1 MAGRGDGLGTE
12 AVLRDHLSGHPPAA
26 VGFWEQV
33 VDRAE
38 AAIASGAMHSF
49 ECALEFVQDAGVE
62 FVLRVATKFPQGE
75 TAKGRGQDAPKLAK
89 NPFENPDPQLVVR
102 DLNRTHRAML
112 NKFSVLRE
120 HLLVVTREFEE
131 QMVPLGE
138 DDFEALAIVMADAEV
153 LAFYNG
159 GAEAGAS
166 QKHKHLQVVTLPLSP
181 RHSVPM
187 DTLLARDQDR
197 LPFHHAFAR
206 LQPGLVAK
214 PAEMCRI
221 YEALLRE
228 AGLGE
233 GRPYNLLVTHEWM
246 FVVPRARDKYEGI
259 SINSLAFAG
268 SFFVRDAAHAAVIA
282 DAHPMSVLQSVAMP

>member
-1 MAGRGDGLGTE
+1 
-12 AVLRDHLSGHPPAA
+12 LSPQPPAA

-62 FVLRVATKFPQGE
+62 FVVRVATKFPRGE
-75 TAKGRGQDAPKLAK
+75 TARGRGADAPRLAR
-89 NPFENPDPQLVVR
+89 NPFEDPEPDLIVR
-102 DLNRTHRAML
+102 DLTPTHRALL

-120 HLLVVTREFEE
+120 HLLVVTKQFEE
-131 QMVPLGE
+131 QMVPLDE

-159 GAEAGAS
+159 GMEAGAS

-181 RHSVPM
+181 RHSIPM
-187 DTLLARDQDR
+187 DALLTREQDR
-197 LPFHHAFAR
+197 LAFRHSFAR
-206 LQPGLVAK
+206 LEPGSIARPRDMRRRYDELVRQAGLQPGQ
-214 PAEMCRI
+214 
-221 YEALLRE
+221 
-228 AGLGE
+228 
-233 GRPYNLLVTHEWM
+233 PYNLLVTHEWM
-246 FVVPRARDKYEGI
+246 LVVPRSRDKYEGI

-268 SFFVRDAAHAAVIA
+268 SFFVRDAAHAAAIA
-282 DAHPMSVLQSVAMP
+282 NAHPMSVLKSVAMP